1 MMKKLTSKTTLLY
14 KKLFPFIWFG
24 FLTVFDAGDD
34 VQKHLAITERGRSY
48 LRHRDTAIDF

>member
-1 MMKKLTSKTTLLY
+1 MMKKLTSKTTFLY

>member
-1 MMKKLTSKTTLLY
+1 MAAQPWVNLGAALDFFSL
-14 KKLFPFIWFG
+14 
-24 FLTVFDAGDD
+24 DAGDN